1 MKVRAKK
8 KMLKRAAQRSG
19 KVIQQIGPA
28 AESAKK
34 KVLSTSNAT
43 LSTLAAGAASLAPL
57 FGGVMAL
64 AKSDVAQ
71 DLYRDIMKLR
81 RREPST
87 ALLVA
92 IGAGITAVVGGA
104 AFFFGTE
111 RGKKISHEAFERAK
125 PYLDRAK
132 ETAVEISHGWNHAV
146 ANGVSSQP
154 S

>member
-8 KMLKRAAQRSG
+8 KMLKRAAQRSE
-19 KVIQQIGPA
+19 KVIKQIAPA

-43 LSTLAAGAASLAPL
+43 LSTIAGGAASLASL
-57 FGGVMAL
+57 LGGVMAI
-64 AKSDVAQ
+64 AKTEVAQ
-71 DLYRDIMKLR
+71 DLFRDILKLR
-81 RREPST
+81 RREPS
-87 ALLVA
+87 AAVLVA

-104 AFFFGTE
+104 AFFLGTE
-111 RGKKISHEAFERAK
+111 RGQKLSHDAFERAK

-132 ETAVEISHGWNHAV
+132 ETAVELSHGWNHTT
-146 ANGVSSQP
+146 ANGVAPQP